1 MAEGIFSRIESS
13 YPKFTKSEKIVAD
26 FVFESPEKVLYTS
39 ITDLAE
45 ICGVG
50 DTTVFRFCKALKLN
64 GYQEFKMF
72 LAQDLALKTGSD
84 YTISGN
90 VCQEDDIQTICKKAL
105 TADIAALTETFEGLN
120 FDAVTKVVDLIASS
134 KRIQFFVMGSSG
146 VIALEAKM
154 KFMRILPNVEY
165 IADCH
170 MQFMSAALLDHNDLA
185 VIFSYSGS
193 TKDSIE
199 LANIARAN
207 GCKVVCITR
216 YVNSH
221 LATLSDVVIGCG
233 SNEGPL
239 EGGASSTSMVQ
250 LYILDILYLQYF
262 TKHYKQSKLNKSKTT
277 ESISNK
283 VL

>member
-1 MAEGIFSRIESS
+1 MAEGIFSRIEST
-13 YPKFTKSEKIVAD
+13 YPKFTKSERIVAD

-72 LAQDLALKTGSD
+72 LAQDLAVKTGSD

-90 VCQEDDIQTICKKAL
+90 VCQDDDIQTICKKAL
-105 TADIAALTETFEGLN
+105 TVDIAALTETFEGLDFN
-120 FDAVTKVVDLIASS
+120 AVSKVVDMIAGAN
-134 KRIQFFVMGSSG
+134 KIQFFGMGSSC

-170 MQFMSAALLDHNDLA
+170 MQYMSAALLTSSDLA
-185 VIFSYSGS
+185 VVFSYSGS

-199 LANIARAN
+199 IAKIAKSN
-207 GCKVVCITR
+207 GCKVVSITR

-221 LATLSDVVIGCG
+221 LASLSDVVIPCG

-239 EGGASSTSMVQ
+239 DGGASSTSMVQ
-250 LYILDILYLQYF
+250 LYLLDILYLQYF
-262 TKHYKQSKLNKSKTT
+262 TKHYHQSKLNKSKTT
-277 ESISNK
+277 ESISSK